1 MIDIEYAKKTNL
13 FGQCQICVKKIKVE
27 MDKYQHQIS
36 QEVERKFDVKFT
48 QIVC

>member
-1 MIDIEYAKKTNL
+1 MPKKLIYLDN
-13 FGQCQICVKKIKVE
+13 VRYVWKKIKIE

-36 QEVERKFDVKFT
+36 QEGEQKFDVKFT